1 MLQVRWQADDGSG
14 PMASLIDGMTWLNEP
29 PFWRVDGGDL
39 VARSGAGTD
48 FWQGTYYGFHHDDGH
63 FLHRPWTGEFT
74 AETSFSGAYDTLYD
88 QAGLMLR
95 VDAGRWVKCGVELT
109 DGAMHLSV
117 VVTNGR
123 SDWSAQRIART
134 DAPIGVRLTRMGDA
148 CFVQFRV
155 GDDEWRMGRLAWFPP
170 EPASVQV
177 GLAFCSPQREGFEA
191 RFHDFQLGPPIIRE
205 IH

>member
-1 MLQVRWQADDGSG
+1 MVHFADG
-14 PMASLIDGMTWLNEP
+14 LTWLNEP
-29 PFWRVDGGDL
+29 PFWAVEGSRL
-39 VARSGAGTD
+39 LARSGRETD
-48 FWQGTYYGFHHDDGH
+48 FWQRTYYGFAHDNGH
-63 FLHRPWTGEFT
+63 FLHRPWQDELT
-74 AETSFSGAYDTLYD
+74 AEATFTGVYETLYD

-95 VDAGRWVKCGVELT
+95 VDAQRWIKCGIEQT

-123 SDWSAQRIART
+123 SDWSAQRIAWT

-155 GDDEWRMGRLAWFPP
+155 GDGDWRMGRLAHFPP
-170 EPASVQV
+170 EPAPVQV
-177 GLAFCSPQREGFEA
+177 GLTFCSPQREGFEA
-191 RFHDFQLGPPIIRE
+191 VFHDFRVGLPVSRE

>member
-1 MLQVRWQADDGSG
+1 
-14 PMASLIDGMTWLNEP
+14 MAHFTDGMTWLNEP
-29 PFWRVDGGDL
+29 PFQAVEDGRL
-39 VARSGAGTD
+39 IARSGLETD
-48 FWQGTYYGFHHDDGH
+48 FWQGTYYGFAHDNGH
-63 FLHRPWTGEFT
+63 FLHRPWTGELT
-74 AETSFSGAYDTLYD
+74 AEGTFTGRYQTLYD

-95 VDAGRWVKCGVELT
+95 VDAERWIKCGIELT

-123 SDWSAQRIART
+123 SDWSAQRIAWT
-134 DAPIGVRLTRMGDA
+134 DEPVGIRLTRMGDA

-155 GDDEWRMGRLAWFPP
+155 ATEPWRMGRLAWFPP
-170 EPASVQV
+170 EPPSVQV

-191 RFHDFQLGPPIIRE
+191 RFHNFGVGPPVSCN

>member
-1 MLQVRWQADDGSG
+1 
-14 PMASLIDGMTWLNEP
+14 MAHFTDGMTWLNEP
-29 PFWRVDGGDL
+29 PFWAVENGRL
-39 VARSGAGTD
+39 VARSGLETD
-48 FWQGTYYGFHHDDGH
+48 FWQATYYGFAHDNGH
-63 FLHRPWTGEFT
+63 FLHHPWTGELT
-74 AETSFSGAYDTLYD
+74 AEATFTGRYQTLYD

-95 VDAGRWVKCGVELT
+95 VDATRWIKCGIELT

-134 DAPIGVRLTRMGDA
+134 DEPVGIRLTRMGDA
-148 CFVQFRV
+148 CFVQARV
-155 GDDEWRMGRLAWFPP
+155 AAEPWRMGRLAWFPP

-191 RFHDFQLGPPIIRE
+191 RFHDFGVGPPVSRD